1 MNTLYLKGS
10 CALVDRRL
18 KNGTLIEFKYDE
30 DTLLFEDY
38 LFEKIRRGL
47 KDNTIVH
54 DLHLIVIF
62 IRWLEDN
69 DKCLYQCNG
78 ADTIEYL
85 DLCQKNQS
93 WGPSTAARNVYQMKA
108 FLNWLSENEIIPFSG
123 NQVIPRVEPVRRS
136 SIRSFYTS
144 EEISRFMDTFDVS
157 TPKGKEEYLLICLIV
172 YLGLRISDVVYLKLT
187 DINFNSRT
195 ISVVQFKTGRYLS
208 LPLVDELLVPLGD
221 YLMNCRPADADIDY
235 LFITGE
241 KPYRLKEELRTHHHI
256 VKKHMVMAGIDTTNR
271 KTGFHALRHSFATR
285 QLENDTDIYSVS
297 SMLGHSSVNVTDGY
311 LDVDTSKLRV
321 LALEVPYV
329 TGF

>member
-1 MNTLYLKGS
+1 MNTPYLKGA
-10 CALVDRRL
+10 CMLVNRRL
-18 KNGTLIEFKYDE
+18 KYGIPVQFKYDE
-30 DTLLFEDY
+30 DSTLFEDY
-38 LFEKIRRGL
+38 LLAKMNSGL
-47 KDNTIVH
+47 KGITIIN
-54 DLHLIVIF
+54 DLHSIIAF
-62 IRWLEDN
+62 IRWLEVDR
-69 DKCLYQCNG
+69 KSLYQCT
-78 ADTIEYL
+78 AEDVIEYL
-85 DLCQKNQS
+85 DLCQKSQN
-93 WGPSTAARNVYQMKA
+93 WRPSTAARNAYQLKA
-108 FLNWLSENEIIPFSG
+108 FLNWLFENEKILFSG
-123 NQVIPRVEPVRRS
+123 NQAIPRVEPVRRS

-187 DINFNSRT
+187 DINFDSRT

-235 LFITGE
+235 LFITEE
-241 KPYRLKEELRTHHHI
+241 KPYRLKEELRTHSQI
-256 VKKHMVMAGIDTTNR
+256 VKKHLVMAGIDITNR

-297 SMLGHSSVNVTDGY
+297 SMLGHSSVNVTDVY
-311 LDVDTSKLRV
+311 LDVDTSKLKQ

-329 TGF
+329 TGI